1 MEAFYVFDLSINDN
15 LKWHGMKVSRQQKNR
30 KSSYWQS
37 MLKATIGILITP
49 IFLMVTNKEAF
60 SAKMSVYISR
70 PESGLKSIVIEGEI
84 MKGDYMRFVE
94 EIGQHNGKIGKVYI
108 FSPGGNFSEAI
119 EIGRAIRRLE
129 LTTVVP
135 ERENGQPRCDPLANF
150 PEHYSCDC
158 AGSCFFIFIGGVN
171 RAGTYMEVHSPS
183 FDENEF
189 GQLSEED
196 ARNKF
201 IALQK
206 SAREYMREMGVPK
219 HLREK
224 ILGTQP
230 ERAMKVDYETVKK
243 YFHGEIPYRHELL
256 QAKCAKL
263 KDDKKIRDCYVAVD
277 NERRL
282 AAYEKF
288 FGR

>member
-1 MEAFYVFDLSINDN
+1 
-15 LKWHGMKVSRQQKNR
+15 VS
-30 KSSYWQS
+30 
-37 MLKATIGILITP
+37 
-49 IFLMVTNKEAF
+49 
-60 SAKMSVYISR
+60 SAEISVYISQ

-84 MKGDYMRFVE
+84 MKGDYERF
-94 EIGQHNGKIGKVYI
+94 IKKIRQHNGKIGKVYI
-108 FSPGGNFSEAI
+108 FSPGGNFFDAI
-119 EIGRAIRRLE
+119 DIGRAIRRLE

-135 ERENGQPRCDPLANF
+135 ESEYGQPWCNPLKHF
-150 PEHYSCDC
+150 PEHYSCIC

-171 RAGTYMEVHSPS
+171 RAGTYMEVHRPS
-183 FDENEF
+183 FDKNEF

-206 SAREYMREMGVPK
+206 SAREYMQEMAVPK
-219 HLREK
+219 HLQDK

-230 ERAMKVDYETVKK
+230 ERAMKVDYETVRT
-243 YFHGEIPYRHELL
+243 YFHGDIPYRHELL

-263 KDDKKIRDCYVAVD
+263 KDDEKIRDCYVAVD